1 VEADLIKLKEEV
13 NELHRLQDKYM
24 SDVEII
30 MDADKKLK
38 VSNEI
43 FMSNVNLLESVITG
57 IETTKNNDNV
67 KSTMKLEQ
75 AAILYSTI

>member
-57 IETTKNNDNV
+57 IETNKNNDNV

-75 AAILYSTI
+75 AAILYGTI